1 MRAPGAKTEH
11 RCARQAFAS
20 SPRRY
25 EVGEKAAVIENGGE
39 VATKRSFNHCDEA
52 PYTAAMSA
60 PDAQT
65 AAKTYCDR
73 GNGGGSPST
82 LTTSTTEINCGRRS
96 RSSMTKAPQT
106 DRVGEI
112 VVGPWMLRMVD
123 QIAAASRRTPPR
135 LHS

>member
-1 MRAPGAKTEH
+1 
-11 RCARQAFAS
+11 
-20 SPRRY
+20 
-25 EVGEKAAVIENGGE
+25 
-39 VATKRSFNHCDEA
+39 
-52 PYTAAMSA
+52 MSA

-112 VVGPWMLRMVD
+112 VVGPGMLRMVD
-123 QIAAASRRTPPR
+123 QIAAASRRTPLEAAQLIDQPFEVQSCAR
-135 LHS
+135 PALNNGSASR